1 MGTYPLTQQRLLT
14 VLIPMETEVAIQKE
28 KKSTILAT
36 KAQDIYIWS
45 SYCPLDLWKIL
56 DDNCNLHHCV
66 LIALASIKP

>member
-36 KAQDIYIWS
+36 EAQDIYI
-45 SYCPLDLWKIL
+45 
-56 DDNCNLHHCV
+56 
-66 LIALASIKP
+66 